1 MGIRDGAGRTIP
13 RVLAWARGARDDS
26 ELTLP
31 VSVATMSGEMRR
43 AIRAG
48 PLLPL
53 AYAALLASSPSAL
66 AQSYEIGTGDVLHI
80 EVVGRPEM
88 TDDFRVDV
96 EGMINYWEVG
106 KVMASGHT
114 PSDLERKL
122 TTLLVAGRFMRRPQV
137 KVTIAE
143 YASQKVY
150 VAGEVQRQGYYAL
163 KADRSL
169 RGFLSDVPFA
179 AGAGHEVIVIRPGAG
194 SLTLE
199 APAAEAAPETP
210 PAEEGND
217 AESGGDEGGE
227 AAPPAPAPIEIPGL
241 PPIDPSNEVT
251 RVNLL
256 ELQVGGADRDIVLQ
270 SGDTVFVPRA
280 AQVYVLGA
288 VQRPGAFR
296 YEPGMTVLQAL
307 TLAGGVSAR
316 GSEGRTKVIRIVDG
330 KKVEKKVK
338 TTDTLQPEDR
348 LEVPE
353 RFF

>member
-1 MGIRDGAGRTIP
+1 MKVWAAALAVLLGLGGAA
-13 RVLAWARGARDDS
+13 VLA
-26 ELTLP
+26 
-31 VSVATMSGEMRR
+31 
-43 AIRAG
+43 
-48 PLLPL
+48 
-53 AYAALLASSPSAL
+53 
-66 AQSYEIGTGDVLHI
+66 AQYEIGAGDVLRI

-88 TDDFRVDV
+88 TDTFPVDP

-106 KVMASGHT
+106 KVKVSGHT
-114 PSDLERKL
+114 TSDLERKL
-122 TTLLVAGRFMRRPQV
+122 TTLLVAGQFMRRPQV
-137 KVTIAE
+137 KVVVAE

-163 KADRSL
+163 KADRTL
-169 RGFLSDVPFA
+169 RGFLSDVPF
-179 AGAGHEVIVIRPGAG
+179 GPDAGHEVIVIRPGAG
-194 SLTLE
+194 AKPTAGTPE
-199 APAAEAAPETP
+199 ETP
-210 PAEEGND
+210 VEPPPPKPEETPATSDKE
-217 AESGGDEGGE
+217 AEKE
-227 AAPPAPAPIEIPGL
+227 PPEPSPSPTPIEIPGL

-256 ELQVGGADRDIVLQ
+256 ELQVGSPEREIILE
-270 SGDTVFVPRA
+270 SGDTVFVLRA

-288 VQRPGAFR
+288 VARPGGFR

-307 TLAGGVSAR
+307 TLAGGVTAR

-338 TTDTLQPEDR
+338 PTDVLEAEDR

>member
-1 MGIRDGAGRTIP
+1 MM
-13 RVLAWARGARDDS
+13 RGAWLS
-26 ELTLP
+26 LAAAALTLIA
-31 VSVATMSGEMRR
+31 VGGKVA
-43 AIRAG
+43 
-48 PLLPL
+48 
-53 AYAALLASSPSAL
+53 
-66 AQSYEIGTGDVLHI
+66 AQEYEIGAGDLLHI

-88 TDDFRVDV
+88 TDNFRVDTR
-96 EGMINYWEVG
+96 GMIDYWEVG
-106 KVMASGHT
+106 KVMASGHS

-122 TTLLVAGRFMRRPQV
+122 TTLLVAGQFMRRPLV
-137 KVTIAE
+137 KVVVAE

-179 AGAGHEVIVIRPGAG
+179 PDAGHEVIVIRPGAG
-194 SLTLE
+194 GAS
-199 APAAEAAPETP
+199 AAEEPEPNAAGGVP
-210 PAEEGND
+210 PPRPDEAKAATADEKAEK
-217 AESGGDEGGE
+217 E
-227 AAPPAPAPIEIPGL
+227 AAEPSPSPSPTPIEIPGL

-256 ELQVGGADRDIVLQ
+256 ELQVGGAEREIILQ
-270 SGDTVFVPRA
+270 SGDTIFVPRA

-288 VQRPGAFR
+288 VARPGGVR

-307 TLAGGVSAR
+307 TLAGGVTAR
-316 GSEGRTKVIRIVDG
+316 GSEGRVKVIRIVDG

-338 TTDTLQPEDR
+338 PTDELQPEDR